1 MGRRLLPGNHPHL
14 SSSIILEF
22 KFIEICKCCGEWRV
36 GFVNRKK
43 EKKKCGTCTVL
54 KL

>member
-1 MGRRLLPGNHPHL
+1 MGRDDYSLATRHL
-14 SSSIILEF
+14 SSSIILEL

-43 EKKKCGTCTVL
+43 EKKGSVGPAES
-54 KL
+54 

>member
-1 MGRRLLPGNHPHL
+1 MGRGLYSLATTHL

-22 KFIEICKCCGEWRV
+22 KFIEICMCCREWRV

-43 EKKKCGTCTVL
+43 EKKGSVGPAQS
-54 KL
+54 